1 MIRLAVLAA
10 AAAIGAPAS
19 TTATGVRVSVANS
32 TVRYIEGYVW
42 FVGLDGR
49 HRAVRERAV
58 TLRARPGRHVVSSYV
73 RPCDGNCSVL
83 DGPTNRCRAPVR
95 FVADR
100 TRRAIVHLRASGTC
114 RIEIRG

>member
-10 AAAIGAPAS
+10 ATAIGGPAGA
-19 TTATGVRVSVANS
+19 TATGVRVSVDDG

-49 HRAVRERAV
+49 RRAVPERTV
-58 TLRARPGRHVVSSYV
+58 TLRGRAGVHVVSSYV

-83 DGPTNRCRAPVR
+83 DGPTNRCKARVR

-100 TRRAIVHLRASGTC
+100 VRRVVVHLRPSGIC
-114 RIEIRG
+114 RIELRG